1 MVFLRRRTRIFVL
14 ANFFDRLSEKSFL
27 PCTWTNLSACPV
39 QDNMLYLR
47 YVRWYTTVRLRLYR
61 FWISGFCFSDRIRQ
75 AQAKLQFHNP
85 KRLKPEWTSV
95 TAMPNKASLQL
106 LLSAEAFYRIFVS
119 FSFPFFSA
127 HAVNTH
133 LRAIYSPFE
142 IVHIAS
148 LPSMDLRITEPCRR
162 LCD

>member
-1 MVFLRRRTRIFVL
+1 MVSLRRHTRIFDQAKFPDYL
-14 ANFFDRLSEKSFL
+14 TNKSFL
-27 PCTWTNLSACPV
+27 PCTWTNLLACPV
-39 QDNMLYLR
+39 LDNMLYLR
-47 YVRWYTTVRLRLYR
+47 YGRWYTTVRQRFYR

-75 AQAKLQFHNP
+75 AQAELQFHNP

-127 HAVNTH
+127 YAVNTH

-148 LPSMDLRITEPCRR
+148 LPSLDLRIKEPCRR

>member
-1 MVFLRRRTRIFVL
+1 MEIKAEKRRIVL
-14 ANFFDRLSEKSFL
+14 DYKNHSDQKIIVKAD
-27 PCTWTNLSACPV
+27 P
-39 QDNMLYLR
+39 
-47 YVRWYTTVRLRLYR
+47 
-61 FWISGFCFSDRIRQ
+61 DRIRQ
-75 AQAKLQFHNP
+75 VQAKLQFHNP
-85 KRLKPEWTSV
+85 KRLKPERTSV

-106 LLSAEAFYRIFVS
+106 LLSAKAFYRIFVS

-127 HAVNTH
+127 YAVNTH

-148 LPSMDLRITEPCRR
+148 LPSLDLRITEPCRR